1 MKPINDLR
9 MDSVIRFNRPVTNED
24 DFIIPGGYEI
34 VVGNE
39 KFRFTF
45 QRCDRARKF
54 SDAAVILSQWGVAFD
69 EDQLTAEKIKN
80 ISEISA
86 FSIFAGE
93 SDLNIVSIDKV
104 AFYVRDES
112 VHKIIVNESVLKA
125 YNDKIRSR

>member
-9 MDSVIRFNRPVTNED
+9 MDSVIRFNRPVSNEA
-24 DFIIPGGYEI
+24 DFIIPSRYEV
-34 VVGNE
+34 VVGDE

-45 QRCDRARKF
+45 QRCDRAKKF

-69 EDQLTAEKIKN
+69 EGQLTAEKIKN

-86 FSIFAGE
+86 FSVFAGE
-93 SDLNIVSIDKV
+93 SDLKVVSIDKV

-112 VHKIIVNESVLKA
+112 VEKISVNESVLKA
-125 YNDKIRSR
+125 YNDKIHSR

>member
-9 MDSVIRFNRPVTNED
+9 MDSVIRFNRPVSNEA
-24 DFIIPGGYEI
+24 DFIIPSGYEV
-34 VVGNE
+34 VVGDE

-45 QRCDRARKF
+45 QRCDRAKKF

-69 EDQLTAEKIKN
+69 EGQLTAEKIKN

-86 FSIFAGE
+86 FSVFAGE
-93 SDLNIVSIDKV
+93 SDLKVVSIDKV

-112 VHKIIVNESVLKA
+112 VEKISVNESVLKV
-125 YNDKIRSR
+125 YNDKIHSR